1 MSTLATHVV
10 HDVLFEFSTP
20 LACIP
25 SPVACQITGMEA
37 ISGNSEIGM
46 SAVKPLPPFFKIL
59 TEMSTT

>member
-25 SPVACQITGMEA
+25 SPVACQITGVEA
-37 ISGNSEIGM
+37 ITGNSGIDRDV
-46 SAVKPLPPFFKIL
+46 SC
-59 TEMSTT
+59 